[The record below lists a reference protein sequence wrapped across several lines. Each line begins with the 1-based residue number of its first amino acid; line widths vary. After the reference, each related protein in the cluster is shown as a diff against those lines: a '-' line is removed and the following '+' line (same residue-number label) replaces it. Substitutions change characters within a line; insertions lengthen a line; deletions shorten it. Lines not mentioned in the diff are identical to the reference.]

1 MFGTR
6 PRRTLLRALLV
17 TRHERERVPS
27 CQRSRVCFCPRQSQ
41 HEVRRLT
48 WLSNR
53 EPRGRALRVACEF
66 SAAALF
72 VAVGCSACSILP
84 SHLHD
89 SERAARTAKLAGLV
103 NQYGEKSPG
112 IYDTLL
118 KTSQTIA
125 SQQDEVIARLA
136 ASRNDAIS
144 AQLPFQNGEKLAEFS
159 HATCVSLC
167 KTRSNLTAAINNYL
181 TEKAAAAQ
189 DSKTAEKAI
198 KTPQQALDAAKD
210 DVSNWNTTIGV
221 LEEGIVQLPPAG
233 KSGVNGS
240 QSGLASLERAAQ
252 AAGDKEVSYVDAAGN
267 TQKKK
272 ISAILKDQISVSDT
286 KVRFKIADAPGATLT
301 ILNLGVRLANLQKQ
315 AAEARLLQL
324 GRRLQ
329 LYERVEAETELATAL
344 LAEAGDTCQAQ
355 PSRLIVPPDKPF
367 IVQVSL
373 LADEGRAAQQAAIEA
388 GKSVAGQSEQQRQQR
403 IVPKIVGANRQMLA
417 LTGDLI
423 KVRKLAIADAIV
435 RRASIDLE
443 ISQARLAH
451 EESIL
456 NSQANDVAWR
466 DVIRSG
472 VVVLDQYEQGGFTSQ
487 NAADIVA
494 IAQAIAVGA
503 IAGRVH

>member
-1 MFGTR
+1 
-6 PRRTLLRALLV
+6 
-17 TRHERERVPS
+17 
-27 CQRSRVCFCPRQSQ
+27 
-41 HEVRRLT
+41 
-48 WLSNR
+48 
-53 EPRGRALRVACEF
+53 
-66 SAAALF
+66 
-72 VAVGCSACSILP
+72 LP

-89 SERAARTAKLAGLV
+89 SERADRTAKLAGLV
-103 NQYGEKSPG
+103 DQYGEKSPG

-167 KTRSNLTAAINNYL
+167 KTRSNLTAAINDYL

-286 KVRFKIADAPGATLT
+286 KVRFKIATLT

-355 PSRLIVPPDKPF
+355 RSRLIVPPDKPF

-388 GKSVAGQSEQQRQQR
+388 GKSVAGESEQQHQQR
-403 IVPKIVGANRQMLA
+403 IVPKIVDANRQMLA

-423 KVRKLAIADAIV
+423 KVRKLAIADAIA
-435 RRASIDLE
+435 RRTSIDLE

-487 NAADIVA
+487 DAADIVA